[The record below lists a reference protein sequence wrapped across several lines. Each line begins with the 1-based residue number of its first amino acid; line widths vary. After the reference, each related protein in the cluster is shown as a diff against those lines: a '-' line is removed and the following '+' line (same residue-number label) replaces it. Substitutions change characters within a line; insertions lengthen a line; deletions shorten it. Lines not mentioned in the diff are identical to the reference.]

1 MAGVDDIN
9 IPAKGLD
16 KDVQLA
22 FRSLRTFLS
31 LKMLKGCGEGKT
43 VENGG
48 KTRKGRGSG
57 RRRFKLKLTRYEF
70 EGKKENR

>member
-31 LKMLKGCGEGKT
+31 LKMLKGCGEGKNCW
-43 VENGG
+43 EW
-48 KTRKGRGSG
+48 RKDKKGE
-57 RRRFKLKLTRYEF
+57 RFW
-70 EGKKENR
+70 KKKI